1 MIDLSLNLAPI
12 PPPQP
17 VLDAVRGPHP
27 AAAPGYGRLRAALA
41 ESLGFAP
48 GEILPGNGSMEIVRL
63 LCRALLGP
71 DKRVVV
77 MGPAWEEYAVASG
90 DAGAKVVEIRARE
103 EEGFRWNPA
112 RVAGEIRAARPD
124 FLFLGNPGNPTG
136 VYLGEREVAGIL
148 EAAAPGLMVLD
159 EAYGEFAANPWRSG
173 ALVEGGRTVI
183 LRSFTASFS
192 LWPIRVGYALGPPE
206 LLGRIAAAR
215 PAGALA
221 PHVEAVGLAA
231 LREPGHLALA
241 RAAVNE
247 GKRLLEEGLR
257 ELGLAVVRTE
267 TSYLLVRG
275 VDAVR
280 WRWYLLRNGV
290 LVTECS
296 SFGLPD
302 TLRVGAPP
310 AESVPEVLRA
320 FASVLESVPPEVT
333 A

>member
-1 MIDLSLNLAPI
+1 MLDLSLNTAPL
-12 PPPQP
+12 PPPP
-17 VLDAVRGPHP
+17 GILAAVRGPHP
-27 AAAPGYGRLRAALA
+27 AVAPGYGRLRDALA
-41 ESLGFAP
+41 ASLDIEP
-48 GEILPGNGSMEIVRL
+48 EWVLPGNGSMELVRL
-63 LCRALLGP
+63 LVRALLGP
-71 DKRVVV
+71 GRRVVV
-77 MGPAWEEYAVASG
+77 MGPAWEEYAVASR
-90 DAGAKVVEIRARE
+90 DAGAEVVEIRARG
-103 EEGFRWNPA
+103 EEGFRWDPA

-159 EAYGEFAANPWRSG
+159 EAYGDFAANPWRSG

-192 LWPIRVGYALGPPE
+192 LWPVRVGYALGPPE
-206 LLGRIAAAR
+206 LLARINAAR

-231 LREPGHLALA
+231 LREPGHPALA

-247 GKRLLEEGLR
+247 GKRLLEEGLGK
-257 ELGLAVVRTE
+257 LGLAVVRTE

-280 WRWYLLRNGV
+280 WRLELQSRGI

-296 SFGLPD
+296 SFGLPE

-310 AESVPEVLRA
+310 AGAVPEVLRA
-320 FASVLESVPPEVT
+320 FAAVMEKHPPEVP